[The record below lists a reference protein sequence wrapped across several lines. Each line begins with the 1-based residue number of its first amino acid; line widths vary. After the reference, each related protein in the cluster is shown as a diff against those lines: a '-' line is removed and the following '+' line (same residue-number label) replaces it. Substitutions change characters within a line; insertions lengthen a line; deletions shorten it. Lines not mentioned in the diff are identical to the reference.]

1 MLLETIFFFQIR
13 GMLNFM
19 QLYHRRKKSILLY
32 DDFFQYKKE
41 FLFLI
46 FPNQIVACPGVLIT
60 VSSDSQFLRLP
71 FPAAA
76 ECGDLVFSLLLS
88 WLPPEKD
95 PFAIGQV
102 LLARTPT
109 QRLA

>member
-1 MLLETIFFFQIR
+1 
-13 GMLNFM
+13 MLNFM
-19 QLYHRRKKSILLY
+19 QLYNRRKKSVLLY

-46 FPNQIVACPGVLIT
+46 FPNQIVDCPGVLIS
-60 VSSDSQFLRLP
+60 VSSDSQLLCPP
-71 FPAAA
+71 FTVVAQ
-76 ECGDLVFSLLLS
+76 CGDLVFSLLLS

-102 LLARTPT
+102 LLAKTPT
-109 QRLA
+109 QRPA